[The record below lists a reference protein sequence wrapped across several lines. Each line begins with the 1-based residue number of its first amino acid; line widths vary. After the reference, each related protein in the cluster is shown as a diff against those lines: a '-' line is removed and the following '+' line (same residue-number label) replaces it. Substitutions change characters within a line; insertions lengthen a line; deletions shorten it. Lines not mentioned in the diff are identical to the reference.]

1 MSKVLEVFNAEDN
14 KELKQ
19 AFKAIV
25 VEQFKNELEE
35 LDVYLFDPRRV
46 QYLID
51 EMYGEIL
58 NELKVEIK
66 ETLRNQ
72 MLEIISKGNFDVSNL
87 LK

>member
-66 ETLRNQ
+66 ETLRNK